1 VRLLYAE
8 LLKIRTAPWTTVIL
22 VLSLI
27 AITVLGAGSTLA
39 TADDIFGS
47 PDVVGDVVSISQIAL
62 VFGLLFGILIVTWD
76 YRHGTITQTFLAA
89 PRRERVVLAKLA
101 TAVLVGV
108 TLVLLALAIG
118 IVMGKAWLGGDF
130 VIVRENW
137 EEMGR
142 VVTAGALWAMFGAGV
157 GAILQTQ
164 VGALVSS
171 LIWFL
176 VVEPIVMG
184 LRPRIGTYLPGNA
197 LDAFVSGSDR
207 LSRGNAA
214 SVAAAY
220 AVVAAAIGT
229 ASVLRRDVS

>member
-1 VRLLYAE
+1 MRLLYAE
-8 LLKIRTAPWTTVIL
+8 LLKIRTAPWTTLIL

-39 TADDIFGS
+39 SADDSFAP
-47 PDVVGDVVSISQIAL
+47 PDAVGDVVSIGQIAL
-62 VFGLLFGILIVTWD
+62 VFALLLGILVVTWD

-89 PRRERVVLAKLA
+89 PRRERVVLAKLVA
-101 TAVLVGV
+101 ALLIGV
-108 TLVLLALAIG
+108 ALVLLTLAIG

-130 VIVRENW
+130 RILREHW
-137 EEMGR
+137 EQMGR
-142 VVTAGALWAMFGAGV
+142 IVAAGALWAVFGAGV

-176 VVEPIVMG
+176 VVEPIVGG
-184 LRPRIGTYLPGNA
+184 LRPRIGAYLPGNA

-207 LSRGNAA
+207 LSHGDAA
-214 SVAAAY
+214 IVAAAY
-220 AVVAAAIGT
+220 AIVAAALGT

>member
-1 VRLLYAE
+1 MRIFYAE

-27 AITVLGAGSTLA
+27 AITVLGVGSTLA
-39 TADDIFGS
+39 SADDTFAS
-47 PDVVGDVVSISQIAL
+47 PDVVGDVVSVSHVAL

-101 TAVLVGV
+101 AAVLIGV
-108 TLVLLALAIG
+108 ALVLLTLVIG
-118 IVMGKAWLGGDF
+118 IVMGKTWLGGDF
-130 VIVRENW
+130 VILREHW

-142 VVTAGALWAMFGAGV
+142 VVAAGALWAMFGSGV

-164 VGALVSS
+164 VGALVTS

-207 LSRGNAA
+207 LTRSDAA
-214 SVAAAY
+214 IVAAAY
-220 AVVAAAIGT
+220 ALGAAAIGT

>member
-1 VRLLYAE
+1 MRLFYAE

-39 TADDIFGS
+39 SADDTFAP
-47 PDVVGDVVSISQIAL
+47 PDVVGDVVSVSHVAL

-89 PRRERVVLAKLA
+89 PRRERVVLAKLGA
-101 TAVLVGV
+101 AVLIGV
-108 TLVLLALAIG
+108 ALVFLTLAIG

-130 VIVRENW
+130 LILREHW

-142 VVTAGALWAMFGAGV
+142 VVAAGAIWAVFGAGV

-164 VGALVSS
+164 VGALVTS

-207 LSRGNAA
+207 LSHSDAA
-214 SVAAAY
+214 IVAAAY

>member
-1 VRLLYAE
+1 VRIFYAE
-8 LLKIRTAPWTTVIL
+8 LLKIRTAPWTTLIL

-27 AITVLGAGSTLA
+27 AITVLGVGSTLA
-39 TADDIFGS
+39 SADDTFAS
-47 PDVVGDVVSISQIAL
+47 PDVVGDVVSVSHVAL
-62 VFGLLFGILIVTWD
+62 VFGLLFGILVVTWD

-101 TAVLVGV
+101 AAVLIGV
-108 TLVLLALAIG
+108 ALVLLTLVIG
-118 IVMGKAWLGGDF
+118 IVMGKTWLGGDF
-130 VIVRENW
+130 VILREHW

-142 VVTAGALWAMFGAGV
+142 VVAAGALWAMLGSGV

-164 VGALVSS
+164 VGALVTS

-207 LSRGNAA
+207 LSRSDAA
-214 SVAAAY
+214 IVAAAY
-220 AVVAAAIGT
+220 ALVAAAIGT